1 MPLRSETLQKIWL
14 ELIWWVITGL
24 VTTVI
29 LLPILK
35 NTIDYPFLKIN
46 VFFIITLLTFFR
58 YVFFLRFTFLKR
70 LRWAKFILVFIS
82 IPLIFMLVNYLNH
95 FLTHLDENSFD
106 SFLIGRADPHLAGYI
121 KSEMLLFGVG
131 SVIISVILPFRMILS
146 LWRQHNRGTA

>member
-95 FLTHLDENSFD
+95 FLAYLDENSFD

-146 LWRQHNRGTA
+146 LWRQHNRGTE

>member
-1 MPLRSETLQKIWL
+1 MSLRSERLQKIWL

-70 LRWAKFILVFIS
+70 LRWAKFILVFLS

-95 FLTHLDENSFD
+95 FLTYLDENSFD

-146 LWRQHNRGTA
+146 LWRQHNRGTE